1 MLLIT
6 GSLGMALGALGA
18 LGVALSSVTQLPAL
32 VPETKGKT
40 LEDMTHFWREHK

>member
-6 GSLGMALGALGA
+6 GSLGMALGA

-40 LEDMTHFWREHK
+40 LEDLTHFWREHK